1 MRVAVDLR
9 VLELL
14 SARLCHE
21 LVSPI
26 GAVNNGVELLAEDDP
41 EFVKDAVDL
50 IGQSGRKAG
59 RRLQFYRFAYG
70 FSGSAGGTGGPD
82 ARTLAAGLFEDGKVE
97 CTWSPEAATLPLD
110 WQKLACN
117 LVLVAAECLPRGGT
131 IVVRPLRN
139 GISGIE
145 VRASG
150 DAVTASPEMRVAI
163 GADAVVDELTSRTVQ
178 SYFTARLAEQL
189 GAQLTVALAPGGE
202 LALTAS
208 AG

>member
-26 GAVNNGVELLAEDDP
+26 GAINNGVELLGEDDP
-41 EFVKDAVDL
+41 EFVKDAVEL
-50 IGQSGRKAG
+50 IGQSGRKAA

-70 FSGSAGGTGGPD
+70 SGGSGGPD
-82 ARTLAAGLFEDGKVE
+82 ARTLAAGLFEDGKIE
-97 CTWSPEAATLPLD
+97 STWSPEAATLPLD

-117 LVLVAAECLPRGGT
+117 LVLVAADCLPRGGT

-145 VRASG
+145 VMASG

-163 GADAVVDELTSRTVQ
+163 GPDAAVDELTSRTVQ
-178 SYFTARLAEQL
+178 PYFTARLAEQL

-202 LALTAS
+202 LMLTAS

>member
-26 GAVNNGVELLAEDDP
+26 GAINNGVELLGEDDP

-50 IGQSGRKAG
+50 IGQSGRKAA

-70 FSGSAGGTGGPD
+70 SGGGGSGGPD
-82 ARTLAAGLFEDGKVE
+82 ARTLTAGLFEDSKIE
-97 CTWSPEAATLPLD
+97 STWTPEAATLPFD

-117 LVLVAAECLPRGGT
+117 LVLVAADCLPRGGT

-150 DAVTASPEMRVAI
+150 DSVTASPEMRVAI
-163 GADAVVDELTSRTVQ
+163 GPDAAVDELTSRTVQ

-189 GAQLTVALAPGGE
+189 GAHVTVALAPGGE
-202 LALTAS
+202 LTLTAS